1 MKSRAVV
8 AGHAIHPMLI
18 VFPLGL
24 LATSVVWDICALASS
39 HPRSWGMISFWT
51 ILAGVVGALLAAV
64 PGFIDWLAIPKGTRA
79 RTIGVYHL
87 TINLVVV
94 ALLAA
99 VPGFIDWLAIPKGT
113 RARTIGVYH
122 LTINLV
128 VVALFVVSLIG
139 RWQTPGGYELAGP
152 GWMILGWIAVA
163 LALVSGWLGGELVE
177 TLGISVRE
185 GANPNAPSPLSTKTS
200 TRTPPSATPPTT
212 ARPGAHSVPVH
223 RGV

>member
-1 MKSRAVV
+1 
-8 AGHAIHPMLI
+8 MLI

-51 ILAGVVGALLAAV
+51 ILAGVVG
-64 PGFIDWLAIPKGTRA
+64 
-79 RTIGVYHL
+79 
-87 TINLVVV
+87 